1 MSMDK
6 KRLKTGDELLAFFL
20 TVKAEVHSKAPQNN
34 TKHLPFDLL
43 FHLPVFA
50 TCLGAPRAVQVAVLE
65 GVWLF
70 RSRNKKRKGCSL
82 RLALPRG
89 NLGS

>member
-1 MSMDK
+1 MDK

-50 TCLGAPRAVQVAVLE
+50 TCLGAPRAVQVAECWRVFGYSGAE
-65 GVWLF
+65 T
-70 RSRNKKRKGCSL
+70 RKGKDVH
-82 RLALPRG
+82 
-89 NLGS
+89 